1 MPSSK
6 PWDAICKSEVRRA
19 NEVWDNIKPV
29 TSNEAII
36 RVTEA
41 IYNDSSNRHGREGR
55 RPLGIF

>member
-6 PWDAICKSEVRRA
+6 PWDAVCKSEVRRA
-19 NEVWDNIKPV
+19 NEVWDSIKSV

-41 IYNDSSNRHGREGR
+41 IYNDSCNRHRREGR
-55 RPLGIF
+55 GSLGIF